1 MSYADSTYYLT
12 TYLGTDPGNSTELNR
27 ALARASDDVD
37 LATQF
42 GIVEADLSS
51 QNLTL
56 VKKANCAQAE
66 FYVMN
71 GDTYNEPEKAESIS
85 ILSFSQNKAL
95 TQPKPVGG
103 LCARAMQFLE
113 QTGLMERRAALVGSY
128 GNLVG
133 DDE

>member
-1 MSYADSTYYLT
+1 MYADSTYYLT
-12 TYLGTDPGNSTELNR
+12 TYLGVDPANSTALNR

-42 GIVEADLSS
+42 SIDLLTISAT
-51 QNLTL
+51 NLTL

-71 GDTYNEPEKAESIS
+71 GDTYNEPEKAESVS

-95 TQPKPVGG
+95 TQPKPTGG
-103 LCARAMQFLE
+103 LCARSMQFLE

>member
-1 MSYADSTYYLT
+1 MAYADSTYYLN
-12 TYLGTDPGNSTELNR
+12 TYYGTDPGNSTELNR

-37 LATQF
+37 IATQF
-42 GIVEADLSS
+42 SIVVGDLSADI
-51 QNLTL
+51 LTL

-71 GDTYNEPEKAESIS
+71 GDTYNEPERAESVS

-95 TQPKPVGG
+95 TQPKPTGG

-113 QTGLMERRAALVGSY
+113 QTGLMERRAALVGEY
-128 GNLVG
+128 GTHGENC
-133 DDE
+133 E

>member
-1 MSYADSTYYLT
+1 MPYADSTYYLN
-12 TYLGTDPGNSTELNR
+12 TYLGVDPNNSTALNR

-42 GIVEADLSS
+42 SIVEADLSAT
-51 QNLTL
+51 NLTL
-56 VKKANCAQAE
+56 VKKATCAQAE

-71 GDTYNEPEKAESIS
+71 GDTYNEPEKAESVS

-95 TQPKPVGG
+95 TQPKPTGG

-113 QTGLMERRAALVGSY
+113 QTGLMERRAALVGAY

-133 DDE
+133 DNE

>member
-1 MSYADSTYYLT
+1 MAYADSTYYLT
-12 TYLGTDPGNSTELNR
+12 TYLGTDPANSTALNR

-42 GIVEADLSS
+42 GIVEADLSA
-51 QNLTL
+51 QKLTL
-56 VKKANCAQAE
+56 VKKATCSQAE

-71 GDTYNEPEKAESIS
+71 GDTYNEPEKAESVS

-95 TQPKPVGG
+95 TQPKPTGG

-113 QTGLMERRAALVGSY
+113 QTGLMERRAVLAGDYGS
-128 GNLVG
+128 VAE
-133 DDE
+133 DE